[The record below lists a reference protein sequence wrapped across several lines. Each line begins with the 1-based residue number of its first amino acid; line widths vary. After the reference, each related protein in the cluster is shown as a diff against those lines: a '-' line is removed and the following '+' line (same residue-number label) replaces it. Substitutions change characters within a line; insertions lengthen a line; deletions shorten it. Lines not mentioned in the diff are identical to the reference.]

1 MTPIRPVASSN
12 NLNWETRMTSNT
24 KGWEVEYITETSY
37 SVRSYQ
43 TAREAHY
50 AADKWLAEQHPIVD
64 PKVWVRRAR

>member
-12 NLNWETRMTSNT
+12 LSWGMPMVMNT

-43 TAREAHY
+43 TAREAND
-50 AADKWLAEQHPIVD
+50 AADKWLAEQHPSVD

>member
-1 MTPIRPVASSN
+1 
-12 NLNWETRMTSNT
+12 MTSNT
-24 KGWEVEYITETSY
+24 MGWEVEYITETSY

>member
-12 NLNWETRMTSNT
+12 FNWGGRMVMNT
-24 KGWEVEYITETSY
+24 KGWEVEYITETTY
-37 SVRSYQ
+37 TVRSYQ
-43 TAREAHY
+43 SAVEANA